1 MLNFFR
7 SEEHLR
13 AWREANPDAAGA
25 GATAGEAFKLG
36 RHMFGG
42 LLNPHVA

>member
-13 AWREANPDAAGA
+13 AWQEANSAVTGA
-25 GATAGEAFKLG
+25 GMTIEEAFKLG
-36 RHMFGG
+36 DHIFGG
-42 LLNPHVA
+42 LLTGEWR